1 MENRVMEPI
10 IDEVLSH
17 VFPPLP
23 LMDEMLLAESIKENG
38 VIHPLIIWKGK
49 GILVDGHNRF
59 KICKELGLPYSTQE
73 MDFADANAA
82 KTWMIKNQLGRR
94 NVNAFVKVELVLPLR
109 DSLLEEGRKNH
120 GRPKKG
126 EKTLSTMIKFSA
138 EVNTQKSLAELSGV
152 STGTFYKSQW
162 LVGNAT
168 ESIKEMLRVGA
179 ISISS
184 AYMMTKWLLNDADEF
199 TRRKVESG
207 EMTLEQAYENA
218 RKEQGNKDDG
228 LILQDVTEPVSEG
241 DDDQIT
247 RHVAE
252 SIALPRETCADDQS
266 LNSVTNRLT
275 ARSSARLAPLSDVQ
289 QTPQHYAQPT
299 GATQVSSDQKIV
311 PFAPRQQPNWCI
323 DDYVDEPDDYVP
335 PQVPYVRHDPDD
347 IPLEQRNINLG
358 PLTGPHSTSK
368 IDDDEL
374 DIDPFDYTDFDDW
387 EEVLIRKVD
396 NFTYYVQEML
406 SKLSTIE
413 LPPNAGKRITAILDE
428 FTTKVNE
435 KYEEVFENEEE

>member
-1 MENRVMEPI
+1 MENRVKEPI

-59 KICKELGLPYSTQE
+59 KICRELGIPYCTQE
-73 MDFADANAA
+73 MEFADVNAA

-94 NVNAFVKVELVLPLR
+94 NINAFVKVELVLPLR
-109 DSLLEEGRKNH
+109 DSLIEEGRRRKGWKRRLRDDPSDLMNH
-120 GRPKKG
+120 
-126 EKTLSTMIKFSA
+126 EKHFD
-138 EVNTQKSLAELSGV
+138 TQSFLAELSGLSV
-152 STGTFYKSQW
+152 GTYYCAQW
-162 LVGNAT
+162 LIKNAP
-168 ESIKEMLRVGA
+168 ESTKEALREGDL
-179 ISISS
+179 SIYR
-184 AYMMTKWLLNDADEF
+184 AFTMTKWLLNEADDF
-199 TRRKVESG
+199 TRRRVESG
-207 EMTLEQAYENA
+207 EVTLEKVYEDAKKWQENQNG
-218 RKEQGNKDDG
+218 RLN
-228 LILQDVTEPVSEG
+228 LQDESEPVSEG
-241 DDDQIT
+241 DADQIT
-247 RHVAE
+247 GHGAE
-252 SIALPRETCADDQS
+252 SNTPPRETCADDQS

-275 ARSSARLAPLSDVQ
+275 ARSSARLTPLSDVQ
-289 QTPQHYAQPT
+289 QTPQHSAQPT
-299 GATQVSSDQKIV
+299 GASQAPSDRKII
-311 PFAPRQQPNWCI
+311 PLAPRQQPNWCI
-323 DDYVDEPDDYVP
+323 DDYVYEPDDYVP

-374 DIDPFDYTDFDDW
+374 DIDPFDYPDFDDW

>member
-1 MENRVMEPI
+1 MEPI

-23 LMDEMLLAESIKENG
+23 EMDEMLLAESIKENG
-38 VIHPLIIWKGK
+38 VIHPLIVWKGK

-59 KICKELGLPYSTQE
+59 KICKELGIPYSTQE
-73 MDFADANAA
+73 MEFADVNAA

-168 ESIKEMLRVGA
+168 ESIKNMLRMGA

-184 AYMMTKWLLNDADEF
+184 AYTMTKWLLNEADEF
-199 TRRKVESG
+199 TRRRIESG
-207 EMTLEQAYENA
+207 EATLEQAYEDAKKRQEN
-218 RKEQGNKDDG
+218 QDG
-228 LILQDVTEPVSEG
+228 ELNWQDVPEPVSEG
-241 DDDQIT
+241 DADQIT
-247 RHVAE
+247 SHDTE
-252 SIALPRETCADDQS
+252 SITSHQETGASDQP
-266 LNSVTNRLT
+266 LNSVSKQPT
-275 ARSSARLAPLSDVQ
+275 ARSSAQPIASP
-289 QTPQHYAQPT
+289 TTQHSAHPT
-299 GATQVSSDQKIV
+299 GSAQVSSGQKIV
-311 PFAPRQQPNWCI
+311 PFAPQQPNWCI

-374 DIDPFDYTDFDDW
+374 DIDPFDYPNFDEW

-396 NFTYYVQEML
+396 NFTYYIQEML

-435 KYEEVFENEEE
+435 QYEEVFENEEE

>member
-247 RHVAE
+247 RPVAE
-252 SIALPRETCADDQS
+252 SITLPQETDTSDHTLSTVPMQPS
-266 LNSVTNRLT
+266 TQ
-275 ARSSARLAPLSDVQ
+275 SSARPTANP
-289 QTPQHYAQPT
+289 TTKHAGQPT
-299 GATQVSSDQKIV
+299 RASQVPSDRKIV
-311 PFAPRQQPNWCI
+311 RFAPRQQPNWCI
-323 DDYVDEPDDYVP
+323 DDYVYEPDDYEP

-374 DIDPFDYTDFDDW
+374 DIDPFDYPDFDDW

-396 NFTYYVQEML
+396 NFTYYIQEML

>member
-1 MENRVMEPI
+1 MEKQVMEPI

-23 LMDEMLLAESIKENG
+23 LMDEMLLVESIKENG
-38 VIHPLIIWKGK
+38 VVHPLIIWKGK

-59 KICKELGLPYSTQE
+59 RICKELGIPYSTHE
-73 MDFADANAA
+73 MEFADVNAA

-168 ESIKEMLRVGA
+168 ESIKNMLRMGA

-184 AYMMTKWLLNDADEF
+184 AYTMTKWLLNEADEF
-199 TRRKVESG
+199 TRRRIESG
-207 EMTLEQAYENA
+207 EATLEQAYEDAKKRQEN
-218 RKEQGNKDDG
+218 QDG
-228 LILQDVTEPVSEG
+228 ELNWQDVPEPVSEG
-241 DDDQIT
+241 DADQIT
-247 RHVAE
+247 SHDTE
-252 SIALPRETCADDQS
+252 SITSHQETGASDQP
-266 LNSVTNRLT
+266 LNSVSKQPT
-275 ARSSARLAPLSDVQ
+275 ARSSAQPIASP
-289 QTPQHYAQPT
+289 TTQHSAHPT
-299 GATQVSSDQKIV
+299 GSAQVSSGQKIV
-311 PFAPRQQPNWCI
+311 PFAPQQPNWCI

-435 KYEEVFENEEE
+435 QYEEVFENEEE

>member
-23 LMDEMLLAESIKENG
+23 EMDEMLLAESIKENG
-38 VIHPLIIWKGK
+38 VIHPLIVWKGK

-59 KICKELGLPYSTQE
+59 KICKELGIPYSTQE
-73 MDFADANAA
+73 MEFADVNAA

-109 DSLLEEGRKNH
+109 DSLLEEGRRRRGWKKRNNDDLSDLTNH
-120 GRPKKG
+120 
-126 EKTLSTMIKFSA
+126 EKPF
-138 EVNTQKSLAELSGV
+138 NTRAFLAEISGLSA
-152 STGTFYKSQW
+152 GTFYFAKW
-162 LVGNAT
+162 LVDNASET
-168 ESIKEMLRVGA
+168 TKCALRSGDLSIHKGH
-179 ISISS
+179 
-184 AYMMTKWLLNDADEF
+184 MMTKWLLNEANDF
-199 TRRKVESG
+199 TRHRIESG
-207 EMTLEQAYENA
+207 ELTLEQAYENA
-218 RKEQGNKDDG
+218 RKEQENKDDG

-241 DDDQIT
+241 EDDQIID
-247 RHVAE
+247 HVEE
-252 SIALPRETCADDQS
+252 SLTPLQETDAAGRTLS
-266 LNSVTNRLT
+266 SVTNQPT
-275 ARSSARLAPLSDVQ
+275 ARSSARPTANS
-289 QTPQHYAQPT
+289 TTQHSGQLN
-299 GATQVSSDQKIV
+299 GASQVSSDRKII
-311 PFAPRQQPNWCI
+311 PLAPRQQPNWCI
-323 DDYVDEPDDYVP
+323 DDYVCEPDDYVP

-374 DIDPFDYTDFDDW
+374 DIDPFDYPDFDDW

-428 FTTKVNE
+428 FKTKVNE
-435 KYEEVFENEEE
+435 KYEEVFEDEEE